1 MECPVAIHERCSGPN
16 TNSSD
21 DAYKK
26 IKNNIICGS
35 LNACGLKRKIEVPEF
50 CSLIEKFDI
59 FCVSETKLDPIDVIN
74 VEGYNFLFLKPV

>member
-21 DAYKK
+21 GAYKK
-26 IKNNIICGS
+26 IKNNIICGL

-50 CSLIEKFDI
+50 CSLIENFYI
-59 FCVSETKLDPIDVIN
+59 FCVSETKLDPIDIIN
-74 VEGYNFLFLKPV
+74 VEG

>member
-21 DAYKK
+21 DTYKK

-35 LNACGLKRKIEVPEF
+35 LNACGLKRKKEVPEF
-50 CSLIEKFDI
+50 CSLIENFDI
-59 FCVSETKLDPIDVIN
+59 FCVSETKLDPIDIIN

>member
-21 DAYKK
+21 GAYKK
-26 IKNNIICGS
+26 IKNNIICGL

-50 CSLIEKFDI
+50 CSLIENFDI
-59 FCVSETKLDPIDVIN
+59 FCVSETKLDPIDIIN

>member
-16 TNSSD
+16 TNSID

-35 LNACGLKRKIEVPEF
+35 LNVCGLKRKIEVPEF
-50 CSLIEKFDI
+50 CSFIENFDI
-59 FCVSETKLDPIDVIN
+59 FCVSETKLDPIDIIN
-74 VEGYNFLFLKPV
+74 VEGYNFLFLKLV